1 MPDEIVS
8 VTKILRLLKAFWVFK
23 LFRFSHGLRT
33 LAGAFWRIKND
44 ILLIAQVWFVAGVLI
59 SWILFA
65 AEQDTA
71 DTRFESLLSSLW
83 FSTVTMTTVGY
94 GDIFPETSK

>member
-1 MPDEIVS
+1 MNGS
-8 VTKILRLLKAFWVFK
+8 VMKTLSLLKAFWVFK
-23 LFRFSHGLRT
+23 LLRFSHGLRS
-33 LAGAFWRIKND
+33 LAGAFWRIKKD
-44 ILLIAQVWFVAGVLI
+44 ILLIAQIWFVAGFLI

-71 DTRFESLLSSLW
+71 NTRFESLLSSLW
-83 FSTVTMTTVGY
+83 FSTMTMTTVGY